1 MRYANLGALPY
12 ERIHFIDFEYE
23 DGGVAGNNPRVVC
36 LVVRDA
42 KAGSVKRY
50 WREELHN
57 MIAAPFDIG
66 SETLVV
72 AYFAPAEM
80 QCFLALGWPKPE
92 NLLDLFAEF
101 RRLTN
106 GQNLAYGKGL
116 VGALRYFDLDSF
128 VPAQKDEMRQ
138 LILSGGPWSEAQ
150 QTAILDYCQSD
161 VDALEPLLAAM
172 LAHEPWT
179 FDLLGQALMR
189 GRYTVAVGVMQFN
202 GIPIDQDVFRKLKS
216 NWAVLK
222 RQLIAQVDAAF
233 GVYEGSSF
241 KEALFEE
248 YLAKHDITWP
258 RLATGRL
265 KLDRDTFSSMSKRHP
280 QIRPLHELRKT
291 LGELRLNS
299 LEVGEDWRNRTLLSP
314 FSSKTGR
321 NQPSTSK
328 FVFGPSK
335 WFRGLIKPT
344 EGTALAYLDW
354 GSQEIAIAAALSGD
368 DLLWEAYAS
377 GDPYIAF
384 AIQAGLAPEG
394 ATKASHKAIRDRC
407 KQVVLGTNYGM
418 TALGV
423 AEAAGIHILEAQ
435 DLLRKHRETYRKFWR
450 WADENKDRGLLGL
463 PLETCF
469 GWRIQA
475 TDGVVKA
482 NTFLNWPMQAH
493 GAEMMR
499 IACCLAVERG
509 VKLCAPI
516 HDALLVE
523 APIDQIDADV
533 ATLKQCMA
541 DASELVLGQGRVC
554 RVDAEIIRY
563 PDRYMDE
570 NGTAMWGQVMEILD
584 KMDG

>member
-1 MRYANLGALPY
+1 MDALPY
-12 ERIHFIDFEYE
+12 ERILSIDFEYE
-23 DGGVAGNNPRVVC
+23 DGGVAGNNPRAVC
-36 LVVRDA
+36 LVVRDFRSGA
-42 KAGSVKRY
+42 VKRY
-50 WREELHN
+50 WREELFS
-57 MIAAPFDIG
+57 MTVAPFDIG
-66 SETLVV
+66 SETLVI

-80 QCFLALGWPKPE
+80 QCFMVLGWPRPE

-106 GQNLAYGKGL
+106 GKYPAHGNGL
-116 VGALRYFDLDSF
+116 IGALRYFDLERF

-138 LILSGGPWSEAQ
+138 LILSGGPWSADQE
-150 QTAILDYCQSD
+150 TAILDYCQAD
-161 VDALEPLLAAM
+161 VNALEPLFAAM
-172 LAHEPWT
+172 LAHEPWA
-179 FDLLGQALMR
+179 FELLGQALMR
-189 GRYTVAVGVMQFN
+189 GRYMAAVGTMQYT
-202 GIPIDQDVFRKLKS
+202 GIPIDQATFSKLQR
-216 NWAVLK
+216 NWPALQ
-222 RQLIAQVDAAF
+222 RELIGRVDMAF
-233 GVYEGSSF
+233 GVYEAGSF
-241 KEALFEE
+241 REALFEE
-248 YLAKHDITWP
+248 YLATHGIAWP
-258 RLATGRL
+258 RLVTGRL
-265 KLDRDTFSSMSKRHP
+265 KLDRDTFSAMSKRNP
-280 QIRPLHELRKT
+280 QIRPLYELRKT

-299 LEVGEDWRNRTLLSP
+299 LAVGDDGRNRTLLSP

-335 WFRGLIKPT
+335 WFRGLIRPT
-344 EGTALAYLDW
+344 EGGALAYLDW
-354 GSQEIAIAAALSGD
+354 GSQEIAIAAAMSGD
-368 DLLWEAYAS
+368 DLLWEAYNS

-407 KQVVLGTNYGM
+407 KSVVLGTNYGM
-418 TALGV
+418 TAHGV
-423 AEAAGIHILEAQ
+423 AEAAGIHVLEAR
-435 DLLRKHRETYRKFWR
+435 DLLQKHRETYRKFWR

-463 PLETCF
+463 PLRTCF
-469 GWRIQA
+469 GWQIQA

-499 IACCLAVERG
+499 LACCLAVEREI
-509 VKLCAPI
+509 KLCAPI
-516 HDALLVE
+516 HDALLIE
-523 APIDQIDADV
+523 APIDRIDEDV

-570 NGTAMWGQVMEILD
+570 NGIALWDQVMGVLD
-584 KMDG
+584 ELEG

>member
-1 MRYANLGALPY
+1 MRYTTLDALPY
-12 ERIHFIDFEYE
+12 ERILSIDFEYE
-23 DGGVAGNNPRVVC
+23 DGGVAGNNPRAVC
-36 LVVRDA
+36 LVVRDFRSGA
-42 KAGSVKRY
+42 VKRY
-50 WREELHN
+50 WREELFS
-57 MIAAPFDIG
+57 MTVAPFDIG
-66 SETLVV
+66 SETLVI

-80 QCFLALGWPKPE
+80 QCFMVLGWPRPE

-106 GQNLAYGKGL
+106 GKYPAHGNGL
-116 VGALRYFDLDSF
+116 IGALRYFDLERF

-138 LILSGGPWSEAQ
+138 LILSGGPWSADQE
-150 QTAILDYCQSD
+150 TAILDYCQAD
-161 VDALEPLLAAM
+161 VNALEPLFAAM
-172 LAHEPWT
+172 LAHEPWA
-179 FDLLGQALMR
+179 FELLGQALMR
-189 GRYTVAVGVMQFN
+189 GRYMAAVGTMQYT
-202 GIPIDQDVFRKLKS
+202 GIPIDQATFSKLQR
-216 NWAVLK
+216 NWPALQ
-222 RQLIAQVDAAF
+222 RELIGRVDMAF
-233 GVYEGSSF
+233 GVYEAGSF
-241 KEALFEE
+241 REALFEE
-248 YLAKHDITWP
+248 YLATHGIAWP
-258 RLATGRL
+258 RLVTGRL
-265 KLDRDTFSSMSKRHP
+265 KLDRDTFSAMSKRNP
-280 QIRPLHELRKT
+280 QIRPLYELRKT

-299 LEVGEDWRNRTLLSP
+299 LAVGDDGRNRTLLSP

-335 WFRGLIKPT
+335 WFRGLIRPT
-344 EGTALAYLDW
+344 EGGALAYLDW
-354 GSQEIAIAAALSGD
+354 GSQEIAIAAAMSGD
-368 DLLWEAYAS
+368 DLLWEAYNS

-407 KQVVLGTNYGM
+407 KSVVLGTNYGM
-418 TALGV
+418 TAHGV
-423 AEAAGIHILEAQ
+423 AEAAGIHVLEAR
-435 DLLRKHRETYRKFWR
+435 DLLQKHRETYRKFWR

-463 PLETCF
+463 PLRTCF
-469 GWRIQA
+469 GWQIQA

-499 IACCLAVERG
+499 LACCLAVEREI
-509 VKLCAPI
+509 KLCAPI
-516 HDALLVE
+516 HDALLIE
-523 APIDQIDADV
+523 APIDRIDEDV

-570 NGTAMWGQVMEILD
+570 NGIALWDQVMGVLD
-584 KMDG
+584 ELEG

>member
-1 MRYANLGALPY
+1 MRYTNPDALPY

-36 LVVRDA
+36 LVVRDS

-50 WREELHN
+50 WRDELN
-57 MIAAPFDIG
+57 KMSAAPFDIG
-66 SETLVV
+66 SETLLV

-80 QCFLALGWPKPE
+80 QCFLMLGWPRPE
-92 NLLDLFAEF
+92 NFLDLFAEF

-106 GQNLAYGKGL
+106 GQHLAYGKGL
-116 VGALRYFDLDSF
+116 VGALRYFGLDSF

-150 QTAILDYCQSD
+150 QAAILDYCQSD
-161 VDALEPLLAAM
+161 VDALEPLLATM

-189 GRYTVAVGVMQFN
+189 GRYTVAVGMMQFN

-222 RQLIAQVDAAF
+222 SQLIAQVDAAF
-233 GVYEGSSF
+233 GVYAGGSF
-241 KEALFEE
+241 KEALFED
-248 YLAKHDITWP
+248 YLVKHGIAWP
-258 RLATGRL
+258 RRTTGRL

-291 LGELRLNS
+291 LGELRLNN
-299 LEVGEDWRNRTLLSP
+299 LEVGEDGRNRTMLSP

-344 EGTALAYLDW
+344 AGTALAYLDW

-368 DLLWEAYAS
+368 DLLWEGYDS

-394 ATKASHKAIRDRC
+394 ATKASHKDIRDRC

-418 TALGV
+418 TAHGV
-423 AEAAGIHILEAQ
+423 AEAAGIHVLEAR
-435 DLLRKHRETYRKFWR
+435 DLLQKHRETYHKFWI

-475 TDGVVKA
+475 LDGAVKA

-509 VKLCAPI
+509 IKLCAPI
-516 HDALLVE
+516 HDALLFE

-541 DASELVLGQGRVC
+541 DASEMVLGQGRVC
-554 RVDAEIIRY
+554 RVDAEIVRY

-570 NGTAMWGQVMEILD
+570 NGATMWGQVMGILD
-584 KMDG
+584 EIEG

>member
-1 MRYANLGALPY
+1 MRCKTLDALPY
-12 ERIHFIDFEYE
+12 ERILFIDFEYE

-36 LVVRDA
+36 LVVRDFKTRA
-42 KAGSVKRY
+42 VKRY
-50 WREELHN
+50 WRNELFN
-57 MIAAPFDIG
+57 MTAAPFDIG
-66 SETLVV
+66 GETLVV
-72 AYFAPAEM
+72 TYFASAEI
-80 QCFLALGWPKPE
+80 QCFMTLGWPIPE
-92 NLLDLFAEF
+92 NLIDLFPEF
-101 RRLTN
+101 RCMTN
-106 GQNLAYGKGL
+106 GQYLAHGKGL
-116 VGALRYFDLDSF
+116 VGALRYFGRDSF
-128 VPAQKDEMRQ
+128 VPVQKDEMRQ
-138 LILSGGPWSEAQ
+138 LILSGGPWFEAQ
-150 QTAILDYCQSD
+150 QTAILDYCQAD
-161 VDALEPLLAAM
+161 VDALEPLFAAM
-172 LAHEPWT
+172 LDHGPWT
-179 FDLLGQALMR
+179 FDRLGQALIR
-189 GRYTVAVGVMQFN
+189 GRYMSAVGVMQFN
-202 GIPIDQDVFRKLKS
+202 GIPIDLDIYSRLQKNWPALKS
-216 NWAVLK
+216 K
-222 RQLIAQVDAAF
+222 LIARLDSAF
-233 GVYEGSSF
+233 GVYEDGAF
-241 KEALFEE
+241 KEALFEA
-248 YLAKHDITWP
+248 YLAKHGIAWP
-258 RLATGRL
+258 RLVTGRL
-265 KLDRDTFSSMSKRHP
+265 KLDRDTFSSMSKRYP

-299 LEVGEDWRNRTLLSP
+299 LTVGDDGRNRTMLSP

-328 FVFGPSK
+328 FAFGPSK

-344 EGTALAYLDW
+344 EDTSLAYLDW

-394 ATKASHKAIRDRC
+394 ATKTSHNAIRDRC

-418 TALGV
+418 TAHGV
-423 AEAAGIHILEAQ
+423 AEAAGIHVLEAR
-435 DLLRKHRETYRKFWR
+435 DLLQKHRDTYRKFWK
-450 WADENKDRGLLGL
+450 WADANKDRGLLGL

-475 TDGVVKA
+475 TEGVVKA

-499 IACCLAVERG
+499 IACCLAVDRG
-509 VKLCAPI
+509 IKLCAPI
-516 HDALLVE
+516 HDALLIE
-523 APIDQIDADV
+523 APLDRIDAHV

-570 NGTAMWGQVMEILD
+570 NGAAMWEQVTEVLDEIE
-584 KMDG
+584 G